1 MNPQPYLIPAAII
14 GLALS
19 FDTIDTIDITTNHT
33 ANRMVN
39 LGVHTAATYAG
50 ERSESAGERS
60 ESAGESAGE
69 RSESAGEC
77 SESAGE
83 SAGER
88 SESAGERSE
97 PLDCTTDPYHGMTDT
112 ERMAGVVLEPM
123 P

>member
-60 ESAGESAGE
+60 E
-69 RSESAGEC
+69 
-77 SESAGE
+77 
-83 SAGER
+83 
-88 SESAGERSE
+88 

>member
-1 MNPQPYLIPAAII
+1 MNPHPYLIPAAII

-19 FDTIDTIDITTNHT
+19 FDTIDTIDITTIDIT
-33 ANRMVN
+33 TRMVN

-60 ESAGESAGE
+60 ESAGE
-69 RSESAGEC
+69 RSEPAGAGEC
-77 SESAGE
+77 
-83 SAGER
+83 
-88 SESAGERSE
+88 SE

>member
-1 MNPQPYLIPAAII
+1 MNPHSYLIPAAII
-14 GLALS
+14 SLALS

-33 ANRMVN
+33 ASRMVN

-50 ERSESAGERS
+50 ERSESAGD
-60 ESAGESAGE
+60 SAGE
-69 RSESAGEC
+69 RSESAGE
-77 SESAGE
+77 
-83 SAGER
+83 R
-88 SESAGERSE
+88 SESANERSE